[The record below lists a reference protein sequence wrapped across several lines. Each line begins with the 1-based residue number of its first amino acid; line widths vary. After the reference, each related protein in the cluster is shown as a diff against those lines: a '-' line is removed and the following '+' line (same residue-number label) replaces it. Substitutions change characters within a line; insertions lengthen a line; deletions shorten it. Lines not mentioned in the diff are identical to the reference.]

1 MTTRA
6 SMGGFELFTQIAF
19 GTPFDPKKVKKIK
32 NENSRRNKRKRLKE
46 TQNEQ
51 TDYHFSKKRNSK
63 HESSDSSEDS
73 EIEANSE
80 APKIAV
86 KKKEKKRLSAMQL
99 FKIRKEEVAHFRKV
113 NRIYLTGE
121 DVPDPIEEFN
131 QLVTDY
137 GVDDTIL
144 HNIYN
149 LGYSKPTPIQMQ
161 ALPLMLHNRQIL
173 ASAPTGSGKTA
184 AFLVPLI
191 HSLKTHEEGG
201 LRAVIIAPTRELV
214 KQIHSFCL
222 KLSEGTSVRSVVI
235 ENVKEIEKNP
245 KFLEEHDILIS
256 TPNRLI
262 YMLKNDP
269 PIVTIKNV
277 QWLIVDECDK
287 LFETG
292 KEGTSFRDQLAFI
305 YNACDSSNLKRALFS
320 ATFSQEVE
328 TWCKLY
334 LDSLVCV
341 SIGAKNSAVQSVK
354 QELLFVGCEGGKLFA
369 LRNSFQEGFMPPC
382 LIFVQS
388 KERAKELYSEI
399 VYTQQRVGVI
409 HADLSQEERDKVVKN
424 FTDGKIWTL
433 ICTELMGRGIDFKDV
448 KLVINYDFP
457 PSGIAYI
464 HRIGRTGRAGATGR
478 AITYFTSDDVE
489 NLKTIAQVIKDAGC
503 EVPSYIMNLKTKKKR
518 RTEFNRPI
526 KREKIT
532 TASTYDVERHINNKK
547 RKKQNEKEGCVLVP
561 CIYSYVYTAGIKI
574 CIK

>member
-6 SMGGFELFTQIAF
+6 SMVGFELFMQIAF
-19 GTPFDPKKVKKIK
+19 GTPFDPRKVKKRK
-32 NENSRRNKRKRLKE
+32 NRSENYRRNKRKRPE
-46 TQNEQ
+46 EAQNKQ
-51 TDYHFSKKRNSK
+51 TDRDFSNKGNSK

-80 APKIAV
+80 APQITV
-86 KKKEKKRLSAMQL
+86 KKEKKRLSVMQL

-113 NRIYLTGE
+113 NKIYLTGE

-137 GVDDTIL
+137 GVAATIL
-144 HNIYN
+144 YNIYN

-191 HSLKTHEEGG
+191 HNLKAHEGGG

-222 KLSEGTSVRSVVI
+222 KLSEGTSLKSVTI
-235 ENVKEIEKNP
+235 ENVKDVEKNP
-245 KFLEEHDILIS
+245 KFLEKHDILIS

-262 YMLKNDP
+262 YLLKNDP
-269 PIVTIKNV
+269 PIVTIKKV

-287 LFETG
+287 LFEPG
-292 KEGTSFRDQLAFI
+292 KDDTSFRDQLAFI
-305 YNACDSSNLKRALFS
+305 YNACDSPNLKRALFS
-320 ATFSQEVE
+320 ATFSHEVE

-341 SIGAKNSAVQSVK
+341 SIGAKNSAVESVK
-354 QELLFVGCEGGKLFA
+354 QELLFVGCEGGKLCA

-388 KERAKELYSEI
+388 KERAKELYSEM
-399 VYTQQRVGVI
+399 VYTYQRVGVI
-409 HADLSQEERDKVVKN
+409 HADLPQEERDKVVKN

-433 ICTELMGRGIDFKDV
+433 ICTELMGRGIDFNDV

-457 PSGIAYI
+457 PSAISYI

-503 EVPSYIMNLKTKKKR
+503 DVPSYIMSLKTKKKR
-518 RTEFNRPI
+518 RTEFTRPI
-526 KREKIT
+526 QREKIS
-532 TASTYDVERHINNKK
+532 TASTYDIEKHINNKK
-547 RKKQNEKEGCVLVP
+547 RKKQHSKKKMKDA
-561 CIYSYVYTAGIKI
+561 S
-574 CIK
+574 